1 MRVRPN
7 SGMMLIFTIG
17 FCAIPAQVILMHE
30 LLMVFGGSELF
41 IGLFL
46 AIWMLLTAAGSYMA
60 GFLRLKEE
68 NIPFCTLSLIVLPL
82 ILLFIPDLIRNFLFE
97 PGIEPGLTTVLM
109 GTFILLFPF
118 CMLSG
123 FLFASLAERMV
134 ITGETKM
141 SGKIYGIE
149 SAGSMAGGL
158 LFSFALVYLYDNFRA
173 SGIVTI
179 TGCLVALWGWHDHK
193 RKYLL
198 FIFSIA
204 ILLFGILAFF
214 AGNRFARHYLFP
226 GQQLVENRDTPYGN
240 LAVTRTGQQTNVFE
254 NNTLLFSTDN
264 QQSSEES
271 IHFVLVQQDFPKNVL
286 LISGGITG
294 LTNEILKYSSIDT
307 LDYIEID
314 PLIFEIG
321 KRYTNSLKSDHINL
335 ITGDPRIFLHQAK
348 RKYDIVI
355 TFLPPPSSFYMN
367 RYYTKEFMMLVKSNM
382 NGSGVFSFSL
392 PLTTNYLNEGSLD
405 MYSSL
410 YNTSRS
416 VFRWVHIFPGL
427 KSYFVA
433 SDHKLSSNILQIIE
447 NKSIKTDYV
456 NFYYM
461 DEPDMERRSE
471 DISGQ
476 LNSKTE
482 INADFVPTAV
492 TAFDKYWLNRFQLSI
507 NSFRISVVV
516 VLLMIFIGMMFVSPL
531 QVGMFAAG
539 FSASSLQLILILA
552 FQIVFGYIFK
562 TIGLFAAVFMMGL
575 ALGSILHNRYMNRV
589 RKMNSPLYTDNV
601 ETGLKPVSTSQLR
614 RYHQIYL
621 QLSLAI
627 IAFTIPGFI
636 LLAQVI
642 NDQPNLLFLLF
653 LTLTLAISVVT
664 GITFSVLSGNPAV
677 SQGGNIRHIYGADLA
692 GASLGALATSLL
704 FIPAVGIKMAS
715 CIAGLLNLVVFF
727 NLMFRQKILP
737 GRSKKQY
744 F

>member
-1 MRVRPN
+1 MMGRPN

-17 FCAIPAQVILMHE
+17 FCAIPAQVILMRE
-30 LLMVFGGSELF
+30 LLMVFGGNELF

-46 AIWMLLTAAGSYMA
+46 AVWMLLTAAGSYLA
-60 GFLRLKEE
+60 GFLSLKEAH
-68 NIPFCTLSLIVLPL
+68 IPFYALLLIVLPL
-82 ILLFIPDLIRNFLFE
+82 ILLFLPDLTRNLLFE
-97 PGIEPGLTTVLM
+97 PGIEPGLMTELM
-109 GTFILLFPF
+109 GTFILLMPF

-134 ITGETKM
+134 IAGEKKM

-158 LFSFALVYLYDNFRA
+158 LFSFVLVYLYDNFKA
-173 SGIVTI
+173 SGIVSI
-179 TGCLVALWGWHDHK
+179 TCCLLVLGGWQNYK

-198 FIFSIA
+198 FIFSIV
-204 ILLFGILAFF
+204 IMLFGILTFF
-214 AGNRFARHYLFP
+214 VGNRFARNYLFP
-226 GQQLVENRDTPYGN
+226 GQQLIENRDTPYGN

-264 QQSSEES
+264 QQSSEEA
-271 IHFVLVQQDFPKNVL
+271 IHFVLVQHDFPKNIL

-294 LTNEILKYSSIDT
+294 LTNEILKYPSIDT
-307 LDYIEID
+307 IDYIEID

-355 TFLPPPSSFYMN
+355 TFFPPPSSFYMN
-367 RYYTKEFMMLVKSNM
+367 RYYTREFMMLVKSKM
-382 NGSGVFSFSL
+382 NRSGIFSFSL
-392 PLTTNYLNEGSLD
+392 PLTANYLNEGSVD

-427 KSYFVA
+427 KSYFVV
-433 SDHKLSSNILQIIE
+433 SDHELSTNICQIIE
-447 NKSIKTDYV
+447 NKSIQTDYV
-456 NFYYM
+456 NFYYL
-461 DEPDMERRSE
+461 DEPDMERRSLS
-471 DISGQ
+471 ISGQ
-476 LNSKTE
+476 INSKTE

-492 TAFDKYWLNRFQLSI
+492 AAFNKYWLNRFQLSI
-507 NSFRISVVV
+507 SSFKIAVVV
-516 VLLMIFIGMMFVSPL
+516 VLLLIFLGMMFVSPL
-531 QVGMFAAG
+531 QGGMFAAG

-562 TIGLFAAVFMMGL
+562 TIGLFAAIFMMGL
-575 ALGSILHNRYMNRV
+575 ALGAILHTRYENHAL
-589 RKMNSPLYTDNV
+589 KINNV
-601 ETGLKPVSTSQLR
+601 EMGSKPISTSQSR
-614 RYHQIYL
+614 RYNQIYL
-621 QLSLAI
+621 QLSLMA
-627 IAFTIPGFI
+627 IAFIIPGFI
-636 LLAQVI
+636 FLAQTI
-642 NDQPNLLFLLF
+642 MAWPRLLFLLF
-653 LTLTLAISVVT
+653 LLLTLAISIVT
-664 GITFSVLSGNPAV
+664 GITFSVLSGNPAAR
-677 SQGGNIRHIYGADLA
+677 QGGNIRHIYGADMA

-704 FIPAVGIKMAS
+704 FIPSVGIKMAS
-715 CIAGLLNLVVFF
+715 CLAGLLNLVVIF
-727 NLMFRQKILP
+727 NIVFRQKILP